1 MSTNFT
7 HKPGGLP
14 GTAAVPASRGSPPV
28 RGPAGPG
35 ESAGTA
41 GNGGHHD

>member
-14 GTAAVPASRGSPPV
+14 GTAAVPASRGSPPA
-28 RGPAGPG
+28 RGPAGQGKPAGIAG
-35 ESAGTA
+35 ERRSS
-41 GNGGHHD
+41 